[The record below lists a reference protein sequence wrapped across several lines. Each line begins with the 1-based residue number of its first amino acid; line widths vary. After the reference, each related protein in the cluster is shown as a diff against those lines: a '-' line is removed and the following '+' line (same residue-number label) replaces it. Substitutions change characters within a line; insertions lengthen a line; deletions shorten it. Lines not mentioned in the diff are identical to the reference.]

1 MISRA
6 RSQEQQY
13 SHAVDRRQEPVVT
26 GIVGTTEIE
35 ILAGVEEE
43 TEIATGPYRTLTGET
58 PTRRKA

>member
-1 MISRA
+1 M
-6 RSQEQQY
+6 
-13 SHAVDRRQEPVVT
+13 DRRQEPVVT